1 MNLKGNTPQSLRDAV
16 GYLRT
21 RQRKGVERP
30 VFVFINL
37 METHLPYSPTKRFIR
52 RFAPILRQDR
62 QARDFVQS
70 YNLEHYRWML
80 PLKEPLTELQDRVIN
95 DMYDAELAYEDH
107 LLRWLLHY
115 LDEPEVHDNTLV
127 IITSDHGEGLNHHNF
142 VGHSLVVYDD
152 LIRVPLIVR
161 YPPLYPE
168 SKRVTTL
175 VSTRRVF
182 HSALEAAGIYSVHSG
197 SGGKEGVPMD
207 IEGLSLARSLDNTDP
222 EKGIVF
228 CEAYTP
234 ETLVALMEDDDPE
247 SVKTHRWRSTRRAV
261 CRENYKLITVGDEP
275 DELFDVIR
283 DPGELD
289 NLVRKEPEVAAELER
304 MLVDFRFE
312 AEARRPEKWEA
323 ARLRFEEDKDLVKRL
338 RGLGYLG

>member
-1 MNLKGNTPQSLRDAV
+1 
-16 GYLRT
+16 
-21 RQRKGVERP
+21 
-30 VFVFINL
+30 
-37 METHLPYSPTKRFIR
+37 
-52 RFAPILRQDR
+52 
-62 QARDFVQS
+62 
-70 YNLEHYRWML
+70 ML

-107 LLRWLLHY
+107 LLRHLFHY
-115 LDEPEVHDNTLV
+115 LDEPEVRDNTLV
-127 IITSDHGEGLNHHNF
+127 ILTSDHGEGLNHHNF

-168 SKRVTTL
+168 SKHVTTL

-182 HSALEAAGIYSVHSG
+182 HSALEAAGIYSVRNDSD
-197 SGGKEGVPMD
+197 GKEGAPVD
-207 IEGLSLARSLDNTDP
+207 VEGLSLARSLDKADP

-247 SVKTHRWRSTRRAV
+247 FVKTYRWRSMRRAV
-261 CRENYKLITVGDEP
+261 CRENHKLITVGDEP
-275 DELFDVIR
+275 DELFDVIH

-289 NLVRKEPEVAAELER
+289 NLIRKEPVMVAELEGL
-304 MLVDFRFE
+304 LVDLRFE
-312 AEARRPEKWEA
+312 AEARRPDRWKA
-323 ARLRFEEDKDLVKRL
+323 ARLRFEEDEELAKRL